1 MANET
6 VLNPNI
12 ENSNATVLNPSV
24 AAGNATIL
32 NTDIVSSV
40 EIQKGTVLCDDYTVN
55 GKLDIPTGEADL
67 YLCTKKRQTY
77 VAKVYRRK
85 SAIKDEI
92 IKKLLSINSPY
103 VAKIYASGSFNGF
116 PVEILPYYKNGSLKG
131 EKFTLEELKEEV
143 IPSLNEGLHALHEVG
158 IIHKDLKPSNIMLSD
173 DGQSVA
179 IIDFGISSVREND
192 ATVVVTRT
200 GMTPEYSAPETFRN
214 AFLEESDYYS
224 LGITIFELYYGKTP
238 YDNMDKEKIAQ
249 YVAVQKIPLPDDM
262 PQDLKDLVNGLT
274 YPDITNRKDKSNPNR
289 RWGYEQVKAWCE
301 GKAQELPGSNN
312 VVAFNA
318 EAMKPYPF
326 MGKAYTNRSE
336 FVEALATN
344 WNDGKKQLFRGLI
357 SGFFKGFDPETAGHC
372 IDAEEAVEKDR
383 TLENITFFKALYKID
398 SSNTKLMW
406 KGRIYNKVSDFGEE
420 LLNELWAG
428 RDDQYFDDALQN
440 GVLSTYEE
448 IRNPNDKKARE
459 ALASAEKYYRLYSN
473 STRDKMVQKFVVAYL
488 LSGHKVFKFDGREF
502 GTVDELT
509 LYLSNTLDKNY
520 ESFEK
525 LCFEL
530 LGEDKKLMPQFEA
543 WLIAL
548 GKGNEVK
555 KWYETLA

>member
-24 AAGNATIL
+24 AAGNATVL

-224 LGITIFELYYGKTP
+224 LGITIFELFYGKTP

-326 MGKAYTNRSE
+326 IGKAYTNR
-336 FVEALATN
+336 
-344 WNDGKKQLFRGLI
+344 
-357 SGFFKGFDPETAGHC
+357 
-372 IDAEEAVEKDR
+372 
-383 TLENITFFKALYKID
+383 NI
-398 SSNTKLMW
+398 
-406 KGRIYNKVSDFGEE
+406 
-420 LLNELWAG
+420 
-428 RDDQYFDDALQN
+428 
-440 GVLSTYEE
+440 GVQGVQ
-448 IRNPNDKKARE
+448 
-459 ALASAEKYYRLYSN
+459 
-473 STRDKMVQKFVVAYL
+473 TR
-488 LSGHKVFKFDGREF
+488 
-502 GTVDELT
+502 
-509 LYLSNTLDKNY
+509 
-520 ESFEK
+520 
-525 LCFEL
+525 
-530 LGEDKKLMPQFEA
+530 
-543 WLIAL
+543 
-548 GKGNEVK
+548 
-555 KWYETLA
+555 

>member
-24 AAGNATIL
+24 AAGNATVL

-224 LGITIFELYYGKTP
+224 LGITIFELFYGKTP

-383 TLENITFFKALYKID
+383 TLEDITFFKALYKID

-428 RDDQYFDDALQN
+428 RGRNERRARSKSFCIKLPRQYRAAC
-440 GVLSTYEE
+440 E
-448 IRNPNDKKARE
+448 
-459 ALASAEKYYRLYSN
+459 
-473 STRDKMVQKFVVAYL
+473 
-488 LSGHKVFKFDGREF
+488 
-502 GTVDELT
+502 
-509 LYLSNTLDKNY
+509 
-520 ESFEK
+520 
-525 LCFEL
+525 
-530 LGEDKKLMPQFEA
+530 
-543 WLIAL
+543 
-548 GKGNEVK
+548 
-555 KWYETLA
+555 

>member
-6 VLNPNI
+6 MLNSDVANANATVLNTAV
-12 ENSNATVLNPSV
+12 NSNATV
-24 AAGNATIL
+24 L

-40 EIQKGTVLCDDYTVN
+40 EIQKGTVLCDDYIVN
-55 GKLDIPTGEADL
+55 GKLNIPTGEADL

-131 EKFTLEELKEEV
+131 EKFTLEELREEV

-312 VVAFNA
+312 AVVFNA
-318 EAMKPYPF
+318 ETMKPYPF

-372 IDAEEAVEKDR
+372 IDAEEAVEKDKK
-383 TLENITFFKALYKID
+383 LEDITFFKALYKID

-406 KGRIYNKVSDFGEE
+406 KGRIYNKVK
-420 LLNELWAG
+420 
-428 RDDQYFDDALQN
+428 AL
-440 GVLSTYEE
+440 
-448 IRNPNDKKARE
+448 
-459 ALASAEKYYRLYSN
+459 
-473 STRDKMVQKFVVAYL
+473 
-488 LSGHKVFKFDGREF
+488 
-502 GTVDELT
+502 
-509 LYLSNTLDKNY
+509 
-520 ESFEK
+520 SFP
-525 LCFEL
+525 
-530 LGEDKKLMPQFEA
+530 MP
-543 WLIAL
+543 
-548 GKGNEVK
+548 
-555 KWYETLA
+555 

>member
-6 VLNPNI
+6 MLNSDVANANATVLNTAV
-12 ENSNATVLNPSV
+12 NSNATV
-24 AAGNATIL
+24 L

-40 EIQKGTVLCDDYTVN
+40 EIQKGTVLCDDYIVN

-131 EKFTLEELKEEV
+131 EKFTLEELREEV

-238 YDNMDKEKIAQ
+238 YVITFILLIIIAAFISVGFNIEAEQALTIVFGFLAGIGLLAMLMSLFDENHSKDSNTSENKRENSSPKTIDSKNDNASRAEANRQEQEAREKCQYEKDEIRKENI
-249 YVAVQKIPLPDDM
+249 
-262 PQDLKDLVNGLT
+262 DLV
-274 YPDITNRKDKSNPNR
+274 
-289 RWGYEQVKAWCE
+289 
-301 GKAQELPGSNN
+301 
-312 VVAFNA
+312 
-318 EAMKPYPF
+318 
-326 MGKAYTNRSE
+326 
-336 FVEALATN
+336 
-344 WNDGKKQLFRGLI
+344 
-357 SGFFKGFDPETAGHC
+357 
-372 IDAEEAVEKDR
+372 
-383 TLENITFFKALYKID
+383 
-398 SSNTKLMW
+398 
-406 KGRIYNKVSDFGEE
+406 
-420 LLNELWAG
+420 
-428 RDDQYFDDALQN
+428 
-440 GVLSTYEE
+440 
-448 IRNPNDKKARE
+448 
-459 ALASAEKYYRLYSN
+459 
-473 STRDKMVQKFVVAYL
+473 
-488 LSGHKVFKFDGREF
+488 
-502 GTVDELT
+502 
-509 LYLSNTLDKNY
+509 
-520 ESFEK
+520 
-525 LCFEL
+525 
-530 LGEDKKLMPQFEA
+530 EDKKIQNILAFQSTVDDKLLEISQK
-543 WLIAL
+543 L
-548 GKGNEVK
+548 
-555 KWYETLA
+555 ETLGRDKQNLESDLMAINAEILKIQESIASITWARSKFARGYFYIGK

>member
-24 AAGNATIL
+24 AAGNATVL

-249 YVAVQKIPLPDDM
+249 YVAVL
-262 PQDLKDLVNGLT
+262 
-274 YPDITNRKDKSNPNR
+274 
-289 RWGYEQVKAWCE
+289 
-301 GKAQELPGSNN
+301 
-312 VVAFNA
+312 
-318 EAMKPYPF
+318 
-326 MGKAYTNRSE
+326 
-336 FVEALATN
+336 
-344 WNDGKKQLFRGLI
+344 
-357 SGFFKGFDPETAGHC
+357 
-372 IDAEEAVEKDR
+372 
-383 TLENITFFKALYKID
+383 
-398 SSNTKLMW
+398 
-406 KGRIYNKVSDFGEE
+406 
-420 LLNELWAG
+420 
-428 RDDQYFDDALQN
+428 
-440 GVLSTYEE
+440 
-448 IRNPNDKKARE
+448 
-459 ALASAEKYYRLYSN
+459 
-473 STRDKMVQKFVVAYL
+473 
-488 LSGHKVFKFDGREF
+488 
-502 GTVDELT
+502 
-509 LYLSNTLDKNY
+509 
-520 ESFEK
+520 
-525 LCFEL
+525 
-530 LGEDKKLMPQFEA
+530 
-543 WLIAL
+543 
-548 GKGNEVK
+548 
-555 KWYETLA
+555 